1 MKYPSRTKNESCMW
15 REIEDYTC
23 YSHPVKRDTDLETQ
37 SVEVLKLG
45 AASLKM
51 CVCVYWLQKAAS
63 TSSCARYFILLG
75 VLLSSVFS
83 HVFSFGIVNCIKREI
98 KTREDHKSQGIWIF
112 PCFRQHIVIT
122 PDDHC

>member
-51 CVCVYWLQKAAS
+51 CVCVCVCIDCRRLPLLAVVQDISFYWVYYCQ
-63 TSSCARYFILLG
+63 
-75 VLLSSVFS
+75 VFS
-83 HVFSFGIVNCIKREI
+83 VMFLASVLSTALRGKLKLERIINPKAFEYFLFLGSI
-98 KTREDHKSQGIWIF
+98 
-112 PCFRQHIVIT
+112 
-122 PDDHC
+122 